1 MWTTD
6 SFIKAFQIFG
16 EDDKNKAVESDGDP
30 GDASQPEKD
39 EDSEEVEFAD
49 VSVLLNDD
57 LFDEHLLNLIA
68 MVDAMK
74 ATSNEVYKK
83 V

>member
-1 MWTTD
+1 M
-6 SFIKAFQIFG
+6 IPEEVQ
-16 EDDKNKAVESDGDP
+16 
-30 GDASQPEKD
+30 DASQPEKD

-49 VSVLLNDD
+49 VSVLLNED
-57 LFDEHLLNLIA
+57 LFDELLLNLIA

>member
-1 MWTTD
+1 M
-6 SFIKAFQIFG
+6 IPEEVQ
-16 EDDKNKAVESDGDP
+16 
-30 GDASQPEKD
+30 DASQPEKD

-57 LFDEHLLNLIA
+57 LFDELLLNLIA
-68 MVDAMK
+68 MVDTMK